1 MTKSYVLAMLCL
13 EMWLQNDFNQLV
25 EITILAYSLFKLL
38 KMQHNN
44 VMLSDVASN
53 CLHKAI
59 WNHNFSKRG
68 NTTMLCLVMWLQ
80 TVCIKRVEIAILA
93 ISSLNCYRGNTT
105 MLCLVL
111 WLQTAFIK
119 RVEITILAISS
130 LKC

>member
-1 MTKSYVLAMLCL
+1 
-13 EMWLQNDFNQLV
+13 
-25 EITILAYSLFKLL
+25 
-38 KMQHNN
+38 
-44 VMLSDVASN
+44 
-53 CLHKAI
+53 
-59 WNHNFSKRG
+59 
-68 NTTMLCLVMWLQ
+68 MLCLVMWFQ
-80 TVCIKRVEIAILA
+80 TVCIKRVEIAIFV